1 MKPEYISNI
10 VVNRWKNNE
19 KDETNYTL
27 LTMSPS
33 GIQRFDQCGKEQF
46 KGKLE
51 PKDIM
56 LSEAM
61 AISAAALS
69 KHMGKYEE
77 SIEGLTRLHTILGL
91 EMGSTKISDST
102 HRQQSCKKVIY
113 YKICFL
119 DEFLVRCAS
128 DQLWQ
133 LKSASSEIYIV

>member
-10 VVNRWKNNE
+10 VVNSWKNNE
-19 KDETNYTL
+19 EDKTNYTL

-33 GIQRFDQCGKEQF
+33 GIERLDQCGKRQF

-51 PKDIM
+51 PEDIM

-91 EMGSTKISDST
+91 EMGATKISDAMQ
-102 HRQQSCKKVIY
+102 RKESCVFKKVILLNMFSLMNFSY
-113 YKICFL
+113 VVKSINCGN
-119 DEFLVRCAS
+119 
-128 DQLWQ
+128 
-133 LKSASSEIYIV
+133 LKVLLLKYI

>member
-19 KDETNYTL
+19 KDKTNYTL

-33 GIQRFDQCGKEQF
+33 GIQRFDQSGKGQF
-46 KGKLE
+46 EGKLE

-61 AISAAALS
+61 ATSAAALS

-77 SIEGLTRLHTILGL
+77 SIEGLTRLYTILGL
-91 EMGSTKISDST
+91 EMGATKKSD
-102 HRQQSCKKVIY
+102 K
-113 YKICFL
+113 
-119 DEFLVRCAS
+119 CATDIPAVCCVS
-128 DQLWQ
+128 RV
-133 LKSASSEIYIV
+133 SSLCSHVSNY

>member
-19 KDETNYTL
+19 KDKTNYTL

-33 GIQRFDQCGKEQF
+33 GIQRFDQSGKGQF
-46 KGKLE
+46 EGKLE
-51 PKDIM
+51 PEDIM

-91 EMGSTKISDST
+91 EMGSTKISDSR
-102 HRQQSCKKVIY
+102 HRKQSCAFKKVILLN
-113 YKICFL
+113 I
-119 DEFLVRCAS
+119 
-128 DQLWQ
+128 
-133 LKSASSEIYIV
+133 SSG

>member
-33 GIQRFDQCGKEQF
+33 GIQSFDEESGKGQF

-51 PKDIM
+51 PKDIK

-91 EMGSTKISDST
+91 EMGSTKISDSR
-102 HRQQSCKKVIY
+102 HRKQSCVFKKVILLNM
-113 YKICFL
+113 F
-119 DEFLVRCAS
+119 S
-128 DQLWQ
+128 G
-133 LKSASSEIYIV
+133 

>member
-19 KDETNYTL
+19 KDKTNYTL

-33 GIQRFDQCGKEQF
+33 GIQRFDQCGKGQF

-51 PKDIM
+51 PEDIM

-61 AISAAALS
+61 ATSAAALS

-77 SIEGLTRLHTILGL
+77 SVEGLTRLHTILGL
-91 EMGSTKISDST
+91 HMGATMISDEGY
-102 HRQQSCKKVIY
+102 RKKVAY
-113 YKICFL
+113 
-119 DEFLVRCAS
+119 
-128 DQLWQ
+128 
-133 LKSASSEIYIV
+133 

>member
-19 KDETNYTL
+19 KDTTNYTL

-33 GIQRFDQCGKEQF
+33 GIQRFDQCEKGQF

-51 PKDIM
+51 PEDIM

-77 SIEGLTRLHTILGL
+77 SIEGLTRLHTIFGL
-91 EMGSTKISDST
+91 EMGSTKISDSR
-102 HRQQSCKKVIY
+102 HREQSCAFKKVILL
-113 YKICFL
+113 IMFS
-119 DEFLVRCAS
+119 R
-128 DQLWQ
+128 
-133 LKSASSEIYIV
+133 

>member
-33 GIQRFDQCGKEQF
+33 GIQRFDQCGIGQF

-91 EMGSTKISDST
+91 EMGSTKISDSSY
-102 HRQQSCKKVIY
+102 RQESWVCKKVILLNM
-113 YKICFL
+113 FS
-119 DEFLVRCAS
+119 R
-128 DQLWQ
+128 
-133 LKSASSEIYIV
+133 

>member
-19 KDETNYTL
+19 KDKTNYTL

-33 GIQRFDQCGKEQF
+33 GIQRFDDYGKGQF

-51 PKDIM
+51 PEDIM

-91 EMGSTKISDST
+91 EMGSTKISDSR
-102 HRQQSCKKVIY
+102 HRKQSCAFKKVILLNM
-113 YKICFL
+113 FS
-119 DEFLVRCAS
+119 R
-128 DQLWQ
+128 
-133 LKSASSEIYIV
+133 

>member
-19 KDETNYTL
+19 KDKRNYTL

-33 GIQRFDQCGKEQF
+33 GIQRFDQCGKGQF

-51 PKDIM
+51 PEDIM

-91 EMGSTKISDST
+91 EMGSTKISDSK
-102 HRQQSCKKVIY
+102 HRKQSCAFKKVI
-113 YKICFL
+113 
-119 DEFLVRCAS
+119 LVLNMFSR
-128 DQLWQ
+128 
-133 LKSASSEIYIV
+133 